1 MQETTPCEYKRAN
14 GGEGGEEEEE
24 EEEDPSSSCVYL
36 CFYAVL
42 APVIRLDK
50 R

>member
-1 MQETTPCEYKRAN
+1 MQETTSCEYKRAN
-14 GGEGGEEEEE
+14 GGKGGEEEEE
-24 EEEDPSSSCVYL
+24 EEEETSSSCVYL